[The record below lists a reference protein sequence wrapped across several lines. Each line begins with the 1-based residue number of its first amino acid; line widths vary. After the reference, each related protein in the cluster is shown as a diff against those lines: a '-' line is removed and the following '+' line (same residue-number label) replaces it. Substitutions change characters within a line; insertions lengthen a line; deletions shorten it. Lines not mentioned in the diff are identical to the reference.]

1 MSKGLLLVISGFS
14 GAGKGTVMKRLLELH
29 DEYSLSIS
37 ATTRKPR
44 EGEAD
49 GREYFFKTVE
59 EFEKMIAEDALIEH
73 AQYVGNYY
81 GTPKAYVEE
90 QLDKG
95 NNVIL
100 EIEIQ
105 GAMNIKRMFP
115 DAVLMFITPPSAAEL
130 EKRLRG
136 RGTEDEATIK
146 ARLSR
151 AAEEAEGVED
161 YDYIVINDE
170 VDLCVGRIHDIVLSE
185 KMKAKYNLGLINNIK
200 EELKEN
206 NIMIHPSYTELMAVI
221 NSEVEE
227 GEQPLVQSRY
237 SIVKA
242 TANRAKEIIDA
253 RSVEE
258 KIAKARIEASNKE
271 KEKDKDK
278 DKVEEKRISKE
289 DERKLQVGTPLVRC
303 SEKDKPLSIAVK
315 EFYEGKVKILGS
327 TDENTSL

>member
-1 MSKGLLLVISGFS
+1 
-14 GAGKGTVMKRLLELH
+14 
-29 DEYSLSIS
+29 
-37 ATTRKPR
+37 
-44 EGEAD
+44 
-49 GREYFFKTVE
+49 
-59 EFEKMIAEDALIEH
+59 
-73 AQYVGNYY
+73 
-81 GTPKAYVEE
+81 
-90 QLDKG
+90 
-95 NNVIL
+95 
-100 EIEIQ
+100 
-105 GAMNIKRMFP
+105 
-115 DAVLMFITPPSAAEL
+115 
-130 EKRLRG
+130 
-136 RGTEDEATIK
+136 
-146 ARLSR
+146 
-151 AAEEAEGVED
+151 
-161 YDYIVINDE
+161 
-170 VDLCVGRIHDIVLSE
+170 
-185 KMKAKYNLGLINNIK
+185 
-200 EELKEN
+200 
-206 NIMIHPSYTELMAVI
+206 MIHPSYTELMAVI

-237 SIVKA
+237 SIVMA

>member
-130 EKRLRG
+130 EKRLRD
-136 RGTEDEATIK
+136 RGTEDETTIK

-185 KMKAKYNLGLINNIK
+185 KMKAEYNLGLINNIK
-200 EELKEN
+200 EELKVY
-206 NIMIHPSYTELMAVI
+206 SK
-221 NSEVEE
+221 
-227 GEQPLVQSRY
+227 GE
-237 SIVKA
+237 
-242 TANRAKEIIDA
+242 
-253 RSVEE
+253 
-258 KIAKARIEASNKE
+258 
-271 KEKDKDK
+271 
-278 DKVEEKRISKE
+278 
-289 DERKLQVGTPLVRC
+289 
-303 SEKDKPLSIAVK
+303 
-315 EFYEGKVKILGS
+315 
-327 TDENTSL
+327 